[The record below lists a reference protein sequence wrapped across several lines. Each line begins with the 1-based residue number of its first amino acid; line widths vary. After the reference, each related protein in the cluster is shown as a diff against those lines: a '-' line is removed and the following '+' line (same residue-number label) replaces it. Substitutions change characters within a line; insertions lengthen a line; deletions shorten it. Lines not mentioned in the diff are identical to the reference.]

1 MSRPTALFYVQHLL
15 GIGHLRRA
23 LAIARAMQKAGLDVT
38 LAQGGRPVAG
48 LDTGRL
54 RIHQL
59 PPAEAAD
66 SSFSVLLDE
75 TGRPI
80 DEDWRVRRREAL
92 LALFAATAPDLLL
105 IEQFPFGRRAFRFE
119 LLPLLEAALARR
131 PKPAIFASLRD
142 ILVAKPDPK
151 RGAEM
156 VALAERY
163 FDRVLVHGDPRVI
176 GLEESFPAAAA
187 LGERLVYTGYV
198 LDRPAAAIPPGPRG
212 DEVLVSVG
220 GGAVGQPLLEAALA
234 ARPLTRLAKAP
245 WRLIAGPGLPP
256 AHYAALERRLPP
268 GVALERFRADFP
280 ALLGRCR
287 VSVSQG
293 GYNTVMETL
302 QAGARAV
309 IVPFAERAETE
320 QTLRARRLAARGL
333 VGLVEAGALTSSSLA
348 AAIDRADAGHPATL
362 AIDLDGAAAS
372 ARLLEAAALAARA

>member
-23 LAIARAMQKAGLDVT
+23 LAIARAMQAAGLDVT

-48 LDTGRL
+48 LDTGTL

-66 SSFSVLLDE
+66 SSFAVLLDE
-75 TGRPI
+75 AGRPI
-80 DEDWRVRRREAL
+80 DENWRAKRREAL
-92 LALFAATAPDLLL
+92 LALFAATAPELLL
-105 IEQFPFGRRAFRFE
+105 VEQFPFGRRAFRFE
-119 LLPLLEAALARR
+119 LLPLLDAALAQR
-131 PKPAIFASLRD
+131 PKPAIFGSLRD

-151 RGAEM
+151 RSAEM

-176 GLEESFPAAAA
+176 RLEESFPAAAA
-187 LGERLVYTGYV
+187 LGDRLAYTGYV
-198 LDRPAAAIPPGPRG
+198 LDRPTAAMPPAPRG
-212 DEVLVSVG
+212 EEVLVSVG
-220 GGAVGQPLLEAALA
+220 GGAVGLPLLEAALA
-234 ARPLTRLAKAP
+234 ARPLTRLATAP

-256 AHYAALERRLPP
+256 AQYAAIERRLAP
-268 GVALERFRADFP
+268 GVTLERFRADFP

-320 QTLRARRLAARGL
+320 QTLRAQRLAARGL
-333 VGLVEAGALTSSSLA
+333 FLLLEAGELSPASLA
-348 AAIDRADAGHPATL
+348 AAIDRADAQNPQTL

-372 ARLLEAAALAARA
+372 ARLLKAAALAGRA

>member
-23 LAIARAMQKAGLDVT
+23 FAIARAMQAAGLDVT

-48 LDTGRL
+48 LDRRGL

-75 TGRPI
+75 AGRPI
-80 DEDWRVRRREAL
+80 DDGWRRRRRDAL

-105 IEQFPFGRRAFRFE
+105 VEQFPFGRRAFRFE
-119 LLPLLEAALARR
+119 LLPLLDAALARR
-131 PKPAIFASLRD
+131 PKPAIFGSLRD

-151 RGAEM
+151 RSAGM

-176 GLEESFPAAAA
+176 RLEESFPAAAA

-198 LDRPAAAIPPGPRG
+198 LDRPAAEMPQGPRG

-234 ARPLTRLAKAP
+234 ARPLTRLAGAP

-256 AHYAALERRLPP
+256 DRYAALGRRLPP
-268 GVALERFRADFP
+268 GVALERFRTDFP
-280 ALLGRCR
+280 ALLRRCR

-320 QTLRARRLAARGL
+320 QTLRAERLAARGL
-333 VGLVEAGALTSSSLA
+333 FALVEARELSPARLA
-348 AAIDRADAGHPATL
+348 AAIDRADAGPPETL

-372 ARLLEAAALAARA
+372 ARLLEVAARAARA